1 MSINI
6 KLRPTLTIS
15 WNIEKSHKPTH
26 IWLIKFCISHPNDMH
41 GDTHITNNEHVELG
55 VYQTKIE
62 FTRKNQ
68 NYRFVV

>member
-1 MSINI
+1 
-6 KLRPTLTIS
+6 
-15 WNIEKSHKPTH
+15 
-26 IWLIKFCISHPNDMH
+26 MH

-62 FTRKNQ
+62 LTRKNQ